1 MHFRKVKER
10 AKERA
15 KEEKAEEA
23 ETVVNQGRAA
33 ARVDRRGNRLPVG
46 ALSVRVST
54 GHRSAPT
61 MP

>member
-1 MHFRKVKER
+1 MHFRRVKVR

-15 KEEKAEEA
+15 KEEKAEKEEMA
-23 ETVVNQGRAA
+23 ANQGKAA
-33 ARVDRRGNRLPVG
+33 ARVDRRGNRHPVG
-46 ALSVRVST
+46 VLSVRVST

>member
-15 KEEKAEEA
+15 KEEKAEKE
-23 ETVVNQGRAA
+23 ETAANQEKAA

-54 GHRSAPT
+54 GPQNDPRTP
-61 MP
+61 

>member
-15 KEEKAEEA
+15 KEEKAEREETAASQEKA
-23 ETVVNQGRAA
+23 E

-46 ALSVRVST
+46 ALSAKVST
-54 GHRSAPT
+54 GPQNAPT
-61 MP
+61 TP